1 MAKLSKATI
10 EVIGAFYEEG
20 VSAIDIRNFL
30 NEHCN
35 LNLSYNTI
43 WDHSPTAL
51 KTRAAYRAT
60 PEAKEREK
68 AYRKTPEYKGYM
80 KSYLKKPERMAKA
93 RERQRKLYR
102 MENVPEELL
111 PTLRGLV
118 SDAFAEGCTRPEI
131 KEIFRENFGLNLTY
145 PFLIANEPARKL
157 DCRMRKHVERIAAMA
172 DRVEEGT
179 AGRTRTFCFNTER
192 GERTRKKMLDYLDAS
207 PGASLSDIARRLE
220 LTDGSIYRHMQ
231 RLESEDLVFSL
242 KGANKI
248 YVYPLHK
255 TRHRVYYAVQ
265 RNPGITR
272 DELTETAGISENLL
286 KYHAGKLVKE
296 GKLVAEKEDR
306 KIRYTVAGGNA

>member
-1 MAKLSKATI
+1 MAKLSKAAK

-20 VSAIDIRNFL
+20 ISTVDIRNFL
-30 NEHCN
+30 NEHCD
-35 LNLSYNTI
+35 LDLPYNTI
-43 WDHSPTAL
+43 WDHSPAAL
-51 KTRAAYRAT
+51 KSRAAYRAT

-68 AYRKTPEYKGYM
+68 TYRKTPEYRKYV
-80 KSYLKKPERMAKA
+80 KSYGKKPDIMAKA

-102 MENVPEELL
+102 MENVPRELI

-118 SDAFAEGCTRPEI
+118 SDAFAEGCTCPEI

-172 DRVEEGT
+172 DRVEQYP
-179 AGRTRTFCFNTER
+179 ADRPHAFLFSTER

-231 RLESEDLVFSL
+231 RLESEDLVFSV
-242 KGANKI
+242 KGANKTH
-248 YVYPLHK
+248 VYPLHK
-255 TRHRVYYAVQ
+255 TRHRVYYAIW

-272 DELTETAGISENLL
+272 DELAETAGISENLL
-286 KYHAGKLVKE
+286 KYHAGKLVAE
-296 GKLVAEKEDR
+296 GLLIAEKEDR
-306 KIRYTVAGGNA
+306 KIRYTVAGGK